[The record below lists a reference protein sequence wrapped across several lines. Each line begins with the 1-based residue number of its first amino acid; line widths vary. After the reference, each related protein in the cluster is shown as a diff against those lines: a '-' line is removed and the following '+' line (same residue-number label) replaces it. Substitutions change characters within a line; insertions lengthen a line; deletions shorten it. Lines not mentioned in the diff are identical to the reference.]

1 MKLLT
6 KTIVL
11 ATVLMIGSGA
21 FAQSPTS
28 PTAPASATRQRKATT
43 DGAPQTSPEV
53 KPNSDPVMTSDPNVD
68 KDKSKTSAPPAA
80 NTDSAQTANDVKAKA
95 DPAITRDAAV
105 DKDKSKSTSTTVTGG
120 PFSEPTP
127 ATVKPDTSKADKARK
142 KDASKPLSEVSAD
155 GQTNRRDQDAEA
167 EAIVPYYNNFFTTY
181 RLGPEDVIS
190 VTVFG
195 QDRYSKGN
203 IKIPPSGRISLA
215 LIPDGIFVNG
225 KTVDQVAE
233 LVKKRYD
240 EFIIDPQVSVSLD
253 QAGSYR
259 YSVIGDVAQPG
270 IKLMSRRLSVTE
282 ALSEAGGVL
291 QTGNRSRVFVLRRQ
305 ANGVLT
311 PIPVNVSAIYKG
323 QAPDS
328 VYLVPGDQVV
338 VPGNKLKKLQTIM
351 GFTQVLSF
359 ARMFTGGF

>member
-6 KTIVL
+6 QTMVL
-11 ATVLMIGSGA
+11 AIAMAVSAGTM
-21 FAQSPTS
+21 AQSPT
-28 PTAPASATRQRKATT
+28 SATRQRKATT
-43 DGAPQTSPEV
+43 GEQTTPTTTETKASGDAIAP
-53 KPNSDPVMTSDPNVD
+53 SD
-68 KDKSKTSAPPAA
+68 
-80 NTDSAQTANDVKAKA
+80 
-95 DPAITRDAAV
+95 
-105 DKDKSKSTSTTVTGG
+105 GG

-127 ATVKPDTSKADKARK
+127 ATNVPANSKDDKTKSTAQ
-142 KDASKPLSEVSAD
+142 SKPLTDVTAD
-155 GQTNRRDQDAEA
+155 GQTNRADPSSEEA
-167 EAIVPYYNNFFTTY
+167 AIVPYYNNFFTTY

-195 QDRYSKGN
+195 QDRYSKSG
-203 IKIPPSGRISLA
+203 ITIGPSGRISLA

-233 LVKKRYD
+233 LIKKRYD
-240 EFIIDPQVSVSLD
+240 EYIIDPQVSVSLD
-253 QAGSYR
+253 RAGSYR
-259 YSVIGDVAQPG
+259 YSVIGDVGQPG
-270 IKLMSRRLSVTE
+270 IKLMTRRLSVTE

-291 QTGNRSRVFVLRRQ
+291 QTGNSKKVFVLRRQ
-305 ANGVLT
+305 ANGTLT
-311 PIPVNVSAIYKG
+311 PIPVNVSAIYHG

-338 VPGNKLKKLQTIM
+338 VPGNTLKKLQTIM

>member
-6 KTIVL
+6 QTIVL
-11 ATVLMIGSGA
+11 AMTLIFTAGA
-21 FAQSPTS
+21 LAQSPTS
-28 PTAPASATRQRKATT
+28 VTRQRKATV
-43 DGAPQTSPEV
+43 DGAPQTAPDV
-53 KPNSDPVMTSDPNVD
+53 KPNSDPAMTS
-68 KDKSKTSAPPAA
+68 
-80 NTDSAQTANDVKAKA
+80 
-95 DPAITRDAAV
+95 DAAV
-105 DKDKSKSTSTTVTGG
+105 DKDKSKTAAPSTAG

-127 ATVKPDTSKADKARK
+127 GTVSPVTSKSDKTK
-142 KDASKPLSEVSAD
+142 SKEPSKPLAEVTAD
-155 GQTNRRDQDAEA
+155 GQTNRRDQQSEE

-291 QTGNRSRVFVLRRQ
+291 QTGNRSKVFVLRRQ

-311 PIPVNVSAIYKG
+311 PIQVNVSAIYKG

-338 VPGNKLKKLQTIM
+338 VPGNTLKKLQTIM

-359 ARMFTGGF
+359 ARLFTGGF

>member
-1 MKLLT
+1 MKLLIQ
-6 KTIVL
+6 TIVL
-11 ATVLMIGSGA
+11 ATVLISTAGA

-28 PTAPASATRQRKATT
+28 SPSSTSPASPAAATRQRKATT
-43 DGAPQTSPEV
+43 DGPSQTAPEV
-53 KPNSDPVMTSDPNVD
+53 QPNVDPAKPGDAATD
-68 KDKSKTSAPPAA
+68 KDKSKASA
-80 NTDSAQTANDVKAKA
+80 A
-95 DPAITRDAAV
+95 DA
-105 DKDKSKSTSTTVTGG
+105 G

-127 ATVKPDTSKADKARK
+127 VTVTPVTKKDDKTK
-142 KDASKPLSEVSAD
+142 TKDASKSLSEVTAD
-155 GQTNRRDQDAEA
+155 AQTNRRDQAAEE

-291 QTGNRSRVFVLRRQ
+291 QTGNRSKVFVLRRQ
-305 ANGVLT
+305 ANGTLT
-311 PIPVNVSAIYKG
+311 PIPVNVTAIYRG

-338 VPGNKLKKLQTIM
+338 VPGNTLKKLQTIM
-351 GFTQVLSF
+351 GFTQVLTF
-359 ARMFTGGF
+359 ARLFTGGF